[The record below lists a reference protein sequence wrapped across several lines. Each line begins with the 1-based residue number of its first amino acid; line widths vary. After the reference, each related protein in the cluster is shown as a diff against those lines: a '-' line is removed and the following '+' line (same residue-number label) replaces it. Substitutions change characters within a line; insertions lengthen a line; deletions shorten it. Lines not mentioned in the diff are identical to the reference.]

1 MFLVPNSILLCL
13 YDLSARSMKYD
24 FFFYTGI
31 GYIIFTAFFLFIYE
45 YISVPYRS
53 KDFAFAEFCYDCQF
67 FASQDTRVQNRL
79 NLILSSFSELL
90 PFPEY
95 AFTIK
100 SSNYHT
106 GGDKT
111 NFSLSKWPISMICAC
126 LVLSRI
132 RKQDFPT

>member
-1 MFLVPNSILLCL
+1 MKMLFPHIKAKNNEVMFLVPNSIQLCL

-67 FASQDTRVQNRL
+67 FASQDTRVQKPIERHFIV
-79 NLILSSFSELL
+79 ILRVIAPSRVCI
-90 PFPEY
+90 Y
-95 AFTIK
+95 
-100 SSNYHT
+100 
-106 GGDKT
+106 DKV
-111 NFSLSKWPISMICAC
+111 I
-126 LVLSRI
+126 
-132 RKQDFPT
+132 